1 MSQATRLP
9 RAVLDA
15 DIIFS
20 RVLHE
25 LMGRA
30 ADDLRLFDLL
40 WSEELLAEARRSLV
54 EKKRLSEEVAARWV
68 AYLSQGFP
76 AGRVDISTVP
86 PDLDLRSLTRD
97 PEDAHVCALA
107 IAGNAE
113 YLFTFDRAYLKDPL
127 RLHGVEVPDLDEFLV
142 RKCEEQPEAFRQMV
156 EEQADN
162 WGGGRPV
169 GDLLAALKRANVP
182 EFVAVLS
189 PLVDL

>member
-40 WSEELLAEARRSLV
+40 WSEELLTEVRRSLV
-54 EKKRLSEEVAARWV
+54 EKKGLSEDVAARWTG
-68 AYLSQGFP
+68 YLSQGFP
-76 AGRVDISTVP
+76 AGRVDISKVP
-86 PDLDLRSLTRD
+86 PELDLRSLTRD
-97 PEDAHVCALA
+97 PEDIHVCALA
-107 IAGNAE
+107 TAGNTD

-156 EEQADN
+156 EQQADN

-169 GDLLAALKRANVP
+169 GDLLAALERASVP
-182 EFVAVLS
+182 KFVAVLR
-189 PLVDL
+189 PLVDQ